1 MSVQRRSLEG
11 QAPPAAGL
19 LAVPRDSSRNLHEL
33 DPLRDRRWTALLERH
48 PRASIF
54 HSVPWLT
61 ALQRT
66 YGYGPVVYTTSP
78 PNGEIHNGLVFCHVN
93 SWITGRRLVGLPFSD
108 HCEPLIDSDEEMV
121 PLFDLLR
128 AGGSFGKLRY
138 VEFRPVSPTV
148 FASGNQDLRP
158 SNQFYLHTIELGSS
172 ESELF
177 GRFHKDSIQR
187 RVRRAE
193 RAGLTYESG
202 RSLALLRKFYSLFLL
217 TRRRHR
223 IPPQPGKWFVNLL
236 ECMGE
241 ALEIHVASYQGKPV
255 AAIITLLHKNT
266 VTYKYGGSD
275 QDFHHLGS
283 MPFVLWKS
291 IQNAQAG
298 GARTFDLGR
307 SESNNMGGV
316 TFKDR
321 WDSNRSVLTYWR
333 FSRPAQAS
341 SLTHSHHFRWA
352 QSFFSVLPDPLL
364 KLTGAL
370 MYRHIG

>member
-1 MSVQRRSLEG
+1 VSVQRRLLEG
-11 QAPPAAGL
+11 LAPPAACVS
-19 LAVPRDSSRNLHEL
+19 AVPRDTRLSFYEV
-33 DPLRDRRWTALLERH
+33 DPLRDYRWAALLARH
-48 PRASIF
+48 PRASAF

-66 YGYGPVVYTTSP
+66 YGYKPVVYTTSP
-78 PNGEIHNGLVFCHVN
+78 PGDEIDNGLVFCRVN
-93 SWITGRRLVGLPFSD
+93 SWITGRRLVSLPFSD
-108 HCEPLIDSDEEMV
+108 HCEPLIDSNRDMEA
-121 PLFDLLR
+121 LFDGLR
-128 AGGSFGKLRY
+128 GLRGSANLNY
-138 VEFRPVSPTV
+138 VELRPASPAV
-148 FASGNQDLRP
+148 FTSAADDLRP
-158 SNQFYLHTIELGSS
+158 CNEYYLHVIDLGSS
-172 ESELF
+172 ETELF
-177 GRFHKDSIQR
+177 ARFHRDSIQR

-202 RSLALLRKFYSLFLL
+202 RSLGLLRKFYGLFML

-223 IPPQPGKWFVNLL
+223 IPPQPGNWFANLL

-241 ALEIHVASYQGKPV
+241 ALEVHVASYQGKPV
-255 AAIITLLHKNT
+255 AAVITLLHKNT

-291 IQNAQAG
+291 IQKAQAI
-298 GARTFDLGR
+298 GAQTFDLGR
-307 SESNNMGGV
+307 SEAHNIGGV

-321 WDSNRSVLTYWR
+321 WDSRRSVLTYWR
-333 FSRPAQAS
+333 FSRPAQAH
-341 SLTHSHHFRWA
+341 SLARSHGFRLA
-352 QSFFSVLPDPLL
+352 QTFFGMLPDPLL